1 MDSGPQCFDW
11 FDRGSTPRREQARHY
26 RNDHDNPLF
35 NRALQGRYPPGS
47 TVKPMLG
54 IAGLDAGVTNWQ
66 RSIFDPGYYQ
76 LENDPHRYRDWK
88 RWGHGRVDLHLAVV
102 QSCDTYFYD
111 MGFKLGIDRMHRY
124 MNLFSLGQHTG
135 IDLFN
140 ESTGIMPSKQW
151 KKAARGR
158 PWFHGDTINTSIGQG
173 FMLATPLQLATA
185 TAITANH
192 GKQVIPTLGGERQPV
207 ERDTIVLN
215 DESNWQKMT
224 DAMVDVTGARGTA
237 RIMAVDAKYR
247 MAAKSGTAQVFSVG
261 QDETYNEDEL
271 AERMLDHA
279 LMVSYAPA
287 DKPAIAVAV
296 LVENGRHGGSTA
308 GPVARQ
314 VMDAWLLNE
323 QGELDVPEVF
333 GDSASAPEPTLTDNS
348 GDTP

>member
-1 MDSGPQCFDW
+1 
-11 FDRGSTPRREQARHY
+11 
-26 RNDHDNPLF
+26 
-35 NRALQGRYPPGS
+35 
-47 TVKPMLG
+47 
-54 IAGLDAGVTNWQ
+54 
-66 RSIFDPGYYQ
+66 
-76 LENDPHRYRDWK
+76 
-88 RWGHGRVDLHLAVV
+88 
-102 QSCDTYFYD
+102 
-111 MGFKLGIDRMHRY
+111 
-124 MNLFSLGQHTG
+124 
-135 IDLFN
+135 
-140 ESTGIMPSKQW
+140 
-151 KKAARGR
+151 
-158 PWFHGDTINTSIGQG
+158 
-173 FMLATPLQLATA
+173 
-185 TAITANH
+185 
-192 GKQVIPTLGGERQPV
+192 
-207 ERDTIVLN
+207 
-215 DESNWQKMT
+215 MT